1 MGTERRRVERH
12 SHGAD
17 AVSGPAGASAP
28 RRRNDRSA
36 DSRALI
42 LDAAVH
48 CLAEQGYAA
57 TTTLAI
63 QARAGVSRGRL
74 LHHFPSR
81 DALLIAAAQHL
92 VVTRLT
98 DMEQWWVAEAPGH
111 ILTGRQRLERATEL
125 LWETFRQPYFWAAVE
140 LWMASR
146 TRADLRDSLRPEEQ
160 RLGTAIRSVI
170 TTMYGPTLAGHP
182 QFGLVRELLF
192 TSMRGVAMTYTF
204 DARDPE
210 ADRHLPM
217 WIDTA
222 AMLLEVER

>member
-1 MGTERRRVERH
+1 MN
-12 SHGAD
+12 D
-17 AVSGPAGASAP
+17 PAGATPP

-92 VVTRLT
+92 VGTRLT
-98 DMEQWWVAEAPGH
+98 DMEQWWVAEAH
-111 ILTGRQRLERATEL
+111 IVTGRQRLERATEL

-160 RLGTAIRSVI
+160 RLGVAIRSVI
-170 TTMYGPTLAGHP
+170 TTMYGPTLSSHP

-192 TSMRGVAMTYTF
+192 TSMRGVAMTYAF

-222 AMLLEVER
+222 VRLLEVEG

>member
-1 MGTERRRVERH
+1 MSDPTG
-12 SHGAD
+12 SA
-17 AVSGPAGASAP
+17 AP

-42 LDAAVH
+42 LDAAVN

-57 TTTLAI
+57 ATTLAI

-92 VVTRLT
+92 VVTRMS
-98 DMEQWWVAEAPGH
+98 DMEQWWVIDAPGGA
-111 ILTGRQRLERATEL
+111 LTGRQRLERATEL

-146 TRADLRDSLRPEEQ
+146 TREDLRESLRPEEQ
-160 RLGTAIRSVI
+160 RLGIAIRSVI
-170 TTMYGPTLAGHP
+170 TTMYGPTLSSHP
-182 QFGLVRELLF
+182 QFALVRELLF

-204 DARDPE
+204 DARNPE

-217 WIDTA
+217 WINA
-222 AMLLEVER
+222 AATLLDVEG

>member
-1 MGTERRRVERH
+1 MTQ
-12 SHGAD
+12 
-17 AVSGPAGASAP
+17 PAGNP
-28 RRRNDRSA
+28 RSRVDRTA

-81 DALLIAAAQHL
+81 DALLVAAAQHL
-92 VVTRLT
+92 AVTR
-98 DMEQWWVAEAPGH
+98 MVESERSIAESLG
-111 ILTGRQRLERATEL
+111 TGGGRARLERATEL
-125 LWETFRQPYFWAAVE
+125 LWEQFRQPYFWAAIE
-140 LWMASR
+140 LWTAAR
-146 TRADLRDSLRPEEQ
+146 TRTDLRETLRPEEQ
-160 RLGTAIRSVI
+160 RLGTAVRASIAL
-170 TTMYGPTLAGHP
+170 MYGSELAAHP
-182 QFGLVRELLF
+182 CFPLVREMLF

-204 DARDPE
+204 DPRDPD

-217 WIDTA
+217 WIETA
-222 AMLLEVER
+222 AALLEVPR

>member
-1 MGTERRRVERH
+1 MTQ
-12 SHGAD
+12 
-17 AVSGPAGASAP
+17 PAGTP
-28 RRRNDRSA
+28 RTRVDRTA

-92 VVTRLT
+92 AVTRMQETERLFT
-98 DMEQWWVAEAPGH
+98 E
-111 ILTGRQRLERATEL
+111 ILGALHGRERIVRATEL
-125 LWETFRQPYFWAAVE
+125 LWEQFRQPYFWAAVE
-140 LWMASR
+140 IWTAAR
-146 TRADLRDSLRPEEQ
+146 TRGDLRETLRPEEQ
-160 RLGTAIRSVI
+160 RLGAAVRTSIAV
-170 TTMYGPTLAGHP
+170 MYGPELAAHP
-182 QFGLVRELLF
+182 QFGLVREILF

-204 DARDPE
+204 DPRDPE
-210 ADRHLPM
+210 ADRHLSM
-217 WIDTA
+217 WIALAET
-222 AMLLEVER
+222 LLEVTPVEDER